1 MINRRLWVVACC
13 YALSA
18 REFRLRLDA
27 LAAQLGVAFC
37 GVIVDNRGSDLPQN
51 DSNWDYIAG
60 SNRDHDFSAYV
71 EGLEHCVELAAG
83 EPDVMLFLNDS
94 LMTLHA
100 PRVNAKAVVG
110 YADLLARLA
119 VPAICG
125 KADRYAMLC
134 HRNPWSGL
142 PLYVSSYCFL
152 LNHLAYGILRA
163 LPDFADTDGLN
174 RDHLIHDNAWGVGL
188 QANFREFIRAYVHY
202 GHSTFVWPGLQ
213 RYSIDD
219 RLVSI
224 KARCIYLEHRL
235 SGEIARDGCL
245 IPINARALSRV
256 QLYLAEKVVALR
268 CSLWRRWN
276 DCRSLARFRV

>member
-13 YALSA
+13 YALST
-18 REFRLRLDA
+18 RELRY
-27 LAAQLGVAFC
+27 AAPRSRGAAWCDFLRCDRSRPV
-37 GVIVDNRGSDLPQN
+37 GSDLPQN

-60 SNRDHDFSAYV
+60 SNCDHDFSAYV
-71 EGLEHCVELAAG
+71 EGLEHCVLAAG

-152 LNHLAYGILRA
+152 LNNLAYSILRA
-163 LPDFADTDGLN
+163 LPDFADADGLN
-174 RDHLIHDNAWGVGL
+174 RDRLIHDNAWGGL

-202 GHSTFVWPGLQ
+202 GHSSFVWPGLQ
-213 RYSIDD
+213 RYAIDD

-235 SGEIARDGCL
+235 SGEIARDGC
-245 IPINARALSRV
+245 
-256 QLYLAEKVVALR
+256 
-268 CSLWRRWN
+268 
-276 DCRSLARFRV
+276 